1 MRFFYINFCE
11 SSVELCETALPQ
23 KTKRSVVNINSPKII
38 VTKKRIL
45 FLIIKTS
52 FRILIFV
59 ILF

>member
-11 SSVELCETALPQ
+11 SSVELCERASPQ
-23 KTKRSVVNINSPKII
+23 KTQRSLVNINSPKII

>member
-11 SSVELCETALPQ
+11 SSVELCERASLQ
-23 KTKRSVVNINSPKII
+23 KTQRSLVNINSPKII